1 MTKDMYYI
9 NQANKLKLVSIPDM
23 GLILIFHRLHEPEF
37 HSGVS
42 FIFLRIYLN
51 AKFFKPIKQN
61 SSTNQF
67 WQSHLEGETPHI
79 YQIHMNICTY
89 IDTDLTVF
97 LLKFK
102 KAFFPS
108 LSGITGD

>member
-51 AKFFKPIKQN
+51 A
-61 SSTNQF
+61 
-67 WQSHLEGETPHI
+67 
-79 YQIHMNICTY
+79 
-89 IDTDLTVF
+89 
-97 LLKFK
+97 
-102 KAFFPS
+102 
-108 LSGITGD
+108 